1 MKTTP
6 QMLRE
11 LVDEAEKVEARGGE
25 ELRWAPSMQD
35 MWDRYTRGRLNHFSD
50 KQKSYIRETHEKVFD
65 EVNYE
70 NAWSTGKVPIGEALR
85 TPVPEVL
92 LKPLPMRPP
101 GRK

>member
-11 LVDEAEKVEARGGE
+11 LVDEAEKVAAEGGE
-25 ELRWAPSMQD
+25 EPRWASSMQD
-35 MWDRYTRGRLNHFSD
+35 MWERHMRGRLSSFSD
-50 KQKSYIRETHEKVFD
+50 KQKSFIRETHEKVFD

-70 NAWSTGKVPIGEALR
+70 NAWSAGKVPLGESLR
-85 TPVPEVL
+85 TPVPEIL
-92 LKPLPMRPP
+92 QRPLPLRPP